1 MKNVI
6 KLFLFIII
14 GCLKS
19 NRNAEHVDCIEQII
33 LTQNWDDFIEYRH
46 GNIPLI
52 IISVHG
58 GKLLPDWIE
67 TRTYQDLFPNTLR
80 TSPKRSPLKPL
91 HRNLRVKAMIS
102 KDLKGFRLCPLV

>member
-1 MKNVI
+1 MKNII

-14 GCLKS
+14 GCSKS

-52 IISVHG
+52 IISFHG

-80 TSPKRSPLKPL
+80 TFPKQLPPKMPFID
-91 HRNLRVKAMIS
+91 LR
-102 KDLKGFRLCPLV
+102 LRQ